1 MILIADSGST
11 KTDWCIVF
19 NGTPIKRMGTKGI
32 NPFFQSEEEI
42 QQELTHSLL
51 PQLPEGTINS
61 VFFMVQDALP
71 KRLPSSGGLLPTA
84 CPSSGTSKPTRICL
98 PLPADYADMKLGLPA
113 SSAQVPIPVS
123 ITVKRL
129 STTSPLLDSSWEMKE
144 AAQS

>member
-51 PQLPEGTINS
+51 PQLPE
-61 VFFMVQDALP
+61 
-71 KRLPSSGGLLPTA
+71 
-84 CPSSGTSKPTRICL
+84 
-98 PLPADYADMKLGLPA
+98 
-113 SSAQVPIPVS
+113 
-123 ITVKRL
+123 
-129 STTSPLLDSSWEMKE
+129 
-144 AAQS
+144 

>member
-19 NGTPIKRMGTKGI
+19 NGTPIKRIGTKGI

-61 VFFMVQDALP
+61 VFFYALP

-123 ITVKRL
+123 TTVKRL
-129 STTSPLLDSSWEMKE
+129 STTSPLLDSFWEMKE

>member
-19 NGTPIKRMGTKGI
+19 NDTPIKRIGTKGI

-61 VFFMVQDALP
+61 VFFYGAGCTPEKAPVLRRAVADSLP
-71 KRLPSSGGLLPTA
+71 VIGNIKADRKSTRLNSSH
-84 CPSSGTSKPTRICL
+84 S
-98 PLPADYADMKLGLPA
+98 
-113 SSAQVPIPVS
+113 V
-123 ITVKRL
+123 
-129 STTSPLLDSSWEMKE
+129 
-144 AAQS
+144 